1 MGTLSSLIEKWKTD
15 YDFRTLA
22 GGAVSLGIT
31 SAFALYNGFLGIRHS
46 SIWHG
51 TICAYYLVLV
61 LLRVLILS
69 SAKKAPRTNDAQA
82 VQRRVYLISSVLFFL
97 LNLSLAVPVSIMTI
111 QKKPVNMTFIPAI
124 AMAAYTTYKI
134 IMASLNFKR
143 RKRTDNSLLRLL
155 RVISFIEA
163 LVAVMTLQNTLIM
176 VVAGDGDPSM
186 LVLSAV
192 TNAAMMFIIL
202 LLSAGVLLN
211 GIRAVLKRGKSSGK

>member
-15 YDFRTLA
+15 YDFRTLIS
-22 GGAVSLGIT
+22 GALSLGVT
-31 SAFALYNGFLGIRHS
+31 SAFALYNGFLGIHHS

-69 SAKKAPRTNDAQA
+69 YAKKSQINDAQA
-82 VQRRVYLISSVLFFL
+82 VQRRVYLISSILFFL
-97 LNLSLAVPVSIMTI
+97 LNLSLIVPVSIMTI
-111 QKKPVNMTFIPAI
+111 QKKPVNMTIIPAI

-134 IMASLNFKR
+134 IMASLNFIR

-163 LVAVMTLQNTLIM
+163 LVSIMTLQNTLIM
-176 VVAGDGDPSM
+176 VISRGGDPSM
-186 LVLSAV
+186 LGLSALA
-192 TNAAMMFIIL
+192 NGAMMFIIL

-211 GIRAVLKRGKSSGK
+211 GIRAVLKSRKSTGK